1 MGVKSDIT
9 KSYLNKHSNKPS
21 LLPTHQKEIAMKEFT
36 LHTPETAPESSKPLL
51 EKSQQAFGSIPN
63 SHAVMAESLQLLHGY
78 QVLHEAFL
86 NSSFN
91 NAEKTVV
98 WQSINVEHEC
108 HYCVP
113 AHSAIAKSMKVD
125 DDLNQALRDQAP
137 LGDDKLEVLRD
148 TTLEIVRQRGHLSDE
163 QSKTFFAAGYSQQN
177 LLDIILA
184 LSQKVMSN
192 YVNHLADTPLDDA
205 FKPFA

>member
-1 MGVKSDIT
+1 
-9 KSYLNKHSNKPS
+9 
-21 LLPTHQKEIAMKEFT
+21 MKEFT
-36 LHTPETAPESSKPLL
+36 LHTPESAPENSKPLL

-63 SHAVMAESLQLLHGY
+63 LHAVMAESPQLLHGY

-192 YVNHLADTPLDDA
+192 YVNHLADTPLDDT